1 MKTNEIDFNSV
12 FQQYFLMLIN
22 FGGDRVA
29 KINLN
34 LIKENISQIYFLF
47 FFIFPT
53 LILLFGKKKLVL
65 MKKKIFC

>member
-1 MKTNEIDFNSV
+1 MKMNEIDFNSV

-22 FGGDRVA
+22 FCGDRVA

-47 FFIFPT
+47 FLIFPT
-53 LILLFGKKKLVL
+53 LILLFKKKQ
-65 MKKKIFC
+65 ISF

>member
-1 MKTNEIDFNSV
+1 MKMNKIDFNSF

-22 FGGDRVA
+22 FGGERVD

-47 FFIFPT
+47 FLIIPT
-53 LILLFGKKKLVL
+53 LILLFKKTN
-65 MKKKIFC
+65 